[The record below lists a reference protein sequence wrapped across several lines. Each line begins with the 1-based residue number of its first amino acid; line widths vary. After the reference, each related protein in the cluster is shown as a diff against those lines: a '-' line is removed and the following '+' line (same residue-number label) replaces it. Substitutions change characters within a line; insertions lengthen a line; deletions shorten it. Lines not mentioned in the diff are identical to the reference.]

1 MSPARKWEN
10 AWFVNIVFLAN
21 VWSDLIE
28 SHKCFFPWLNGSSM
42 NLLPIMI
49 IIRAY
54 PESRA
59 PMGCVYQGRYV
70 RTHLYAAPRTG
81 MFIFIIVIRDIIIG
95 IILHNKFIRHRYDS
109 VYGCIKIIIIII
121 IIIITIFKR
130 IIISQWPSVASGLFI
145 HLFLTPNLGHIM
157 KCPPII
163 SFLCVYIYI
172 FMSCERKW
180 SQYNKIQC
188 HTSWWF
194 QTFFIVLPLFG
205 EIPIL
210 TNIFQMGWNYSFE
223 NLHVWSC
230 LTWHPCSAEA
240 FWLLGFAV
248 VYMATVQQEA
258 EQGADFGW
266 WDSGRVW
273 SILPWKRALALI

>member
-1 MSPARKWEN
+1 MTQCGFRPIYSS
-10 AWFVNIVFLAN
+10 F
-21 VWSDLIE
+21 
-28 SHKCFFPWLNGSSM
+28 SHT
-42 NLLPIMI
+42 
-49 IIRAY
+49 
-54 PESRA
+54 ESRSHHE
-59 PMGCVYQGRYV
+59 MS
-70 RTHLYAAPRTG
+70 T
-81 MFIFIIVIRDIIIG
+81 
-95 IILHNKFIRHRYDS
+95 NN
-109 VYGCIKIIIIII
+109 
-121 IIIITIFKR
+121 
-130 IIISQWPSVASGLFI
+130 IISMCI
-145 HLFLTPNLGHIM
+145 
-157 KCPPII
+157 
-163 SFLCVYIYI
+163 YIYI

-258 EQGADFGW
+258 EQGADFGMVRFW
-266 WDSGRVW
+266 EGLVNPSLETGLGLDINCDFTNFYCMTVCICGC
-273 SILPWKRALALI
+273 